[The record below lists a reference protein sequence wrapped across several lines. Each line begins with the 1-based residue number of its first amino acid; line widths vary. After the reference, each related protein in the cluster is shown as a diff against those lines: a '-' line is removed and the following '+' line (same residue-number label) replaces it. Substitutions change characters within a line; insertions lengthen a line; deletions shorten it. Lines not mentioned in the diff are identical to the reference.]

1 MTTDESPA
9 VIAAQ
14 ARATAARAQLS
25 STFSALQRRTN
36 PQTLA
41 SDLAANLKVRGTDA
55 IQGAVGTARE
65 NPVAAGIGV
74 VLTGLFLARGPI
86 FRLFRRKPDR
96 MKR

>member
-1 MTTDESPA
+1 MSQDDTSSVA
-9 VIAAQ
+9 VAQ
-14 ARATAARAQLS
+14 ARADAARARLS
-25 STFSALQRRTN
+25 QTFGALQRRAS
-36 PQTLA
+36 PQAIAT
-41 SDLAANLKVRGTDA
+41 DLAANLKVRGNDA
-55 IQGAVGTARE
+55 VQGAIVGARE